1 MSRFVLNLTDTIV
14 REDQKIQQLGNLM
27 NDSHFNNA
35 SMQDV
40 TNAYVD
46 ELTEMARE
54 KGAISSKLVTG
65 NYCVS
70 VVQKDKVAEFLSKM
84 QEYYIKKRPWSRQLK
99 EAVKAEEC
107 SKYQFVVKP
116 TNGAS
121 IIEFSED
128 SLVQKATK
136 VVSSEEPKSHW
147 GTLYDVAL
155 GLMYAYLV
163 HQLIQLFFKF
173 TDAEKPIS
181 EAFNQFET

>member
-1 MSRFVLNLTDTIV
+1 M
-14 REDQKIQQLGNLM
+14 
-27 NDSHFNNA
+27 
-35 SMQDV
+35 
-40 TNAYVD
+40 
-46 ELTEMARE
+46 
-54 KGAISSKLVTG
+54 
-65 NYCVS
+65 
-70 VVQKDKVAEFLSKM
+70 
-84 QEYYIKKRPWSRQLK
+84 
-99 EAVKAEEC
+99 
-107 SKYQFVVKP
+107 VKP